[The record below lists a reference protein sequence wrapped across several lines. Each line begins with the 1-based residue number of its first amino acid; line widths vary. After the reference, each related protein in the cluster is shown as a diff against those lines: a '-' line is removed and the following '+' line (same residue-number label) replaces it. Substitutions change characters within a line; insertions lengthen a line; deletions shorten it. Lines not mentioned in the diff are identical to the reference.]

1 MEYRG
6 AKKNPE
12 VFVFMKFEGAAFIRA
27 VASAPVPSKQRGTIV
42 QLKIKKTNHEV
53 FVPF

>member
-6 AKKNPE
+6 AKTNPE

-27 VASAPVPSKQRGTIV
+27 VTSALPHPRFNGAF
-42 QLKIKKTNHEV
+42 KTKGINRSTENQ
-53 FVPF
+53 